1 MQHHNGRLSL
11 NMGMSE
17 YKGVG
22 RKTYNSLK
30 MNCFKERGFMDPVS
44 TFNTRKE
51 FRVDPRKQK
60 LEKIKAQ
67 QQ

>member
-1 MQHHNGRLSL
+1 
-11 NMGMSE
+11 MGA
-17 YKGVG
+17 
-22 RKTYNSLK
+22 RTYNSLK
-30 MNCFKERGFMDPVS
+30 MNNFKERGFLDPVS